1 MRALATD
8 TNDFSSIRRDRKIY
22 VDKTEF
28 IYRLVGLSFNSKT
41 RHLVDFAAVRYGGKE
56 TGTTETRRNENA

>member
-1 MRALATD
+1 MRALAID
-8 TNDFSSIRRDRKIY
+8 AHDFLSIRRDRKIY

-41 RHLVDFAAVRYGGKE
+41 RHLVDFAALRYGGKE
-56 TGTTETRRNENA
+56 TGTTETRSSENA